1 MKHVINKDIII
12 PDPLTHES
20 MWIGEAKGIQTW
32 PSIFYTD
39 IANLSSLNQ
48 PDFIKPL
55 ESEYK
60 QGKAYQYI
68 NLH

>member
-1 MKHVINKDIII
+1 MKLVINKDIII

-60 QGKAYQYI
+60 HKS
-68 NLH
+68 